1 MLSSMGIQAGIKP
14 HPSKFSP
21 KNPIFLSPSSF
32 SSLSKFPKSTLNPI
46 KSSASSY
53 SPNRDLDE
61 NGVVVVEQAREKMG
75 VVVKPAQR
83 PRLVVKFIWMEKN
96 IGIAIDQV
104 IPGGSGTIPLT
115 PYYFWPRKDAWE
127 ELRVML
133 ESKPWISKKE
143 AVVLLNQATDIIN
156 LWQQNGDSS

>member
-1 MLSSMGIQAGIKP
+1 MGIQAGIKP
-14 HPSKFSP
+14 HPSNLSP

-32 SSLSKFPKSTLNPI
+32 FSLSKFPKTALNPI

-53 SPNRDLDE
+53 SPNRELDE
-61 NGVVVVEQAREKMG
+61 NGVVVVVEQAREKMG

-133 ESKPWISKKE
+133 EGKPWISKKE

>member
-1 MLSSMGIQAGIKP
+1 MLSSMGIQAVGTKP
-14 HPSKFSP
+14 HPS
-21 KNPIFLSPSSF
+21 KNPIFLSPSTF
-32 SSLSKFPKSTLNPI
+32 SSLSKFPKTALNPV

-53 SPNRDLDE
+53 SPNRELDE

-133 ESKPWISKKE
+133 EGKPWISKKE